1 MEKLQYLDFNVIRYQ
16 IKMGNDKCHLQ
27 ISRNMHEQ
35 MWIKIG
41 SETTWKGSTIELLG
55 MTIYYDLNFEKHLS

>member
-1 MEKLQYLDFNVIRYQ
+1 MSSLD
-16 IKMGNDKCHLQ
+16 IKEYAY
-27 ISRNMHEQ
+27 EQ

-41 SETTWKGSTIELLG
+41 SETTWKSITIELLG